1 MVVKQLK
8 ECLDVTDGVEASGD
22 GEYRFGKQHEGTFYF
37 GENGSLTV
45 TKVRSLQL
53 RGDLLQLTSSE
64 ERAFFS
70 CEDLTGFKVRIPS
83 EGAGPGARAGFS
95 SH

>member
-8 ECLDVTDGVEASGD
+8 ECLAGTDGVEASGD

-37 GENGSLTV
+37 GENGSLSV
-45 TKVRSLQL
+45 TKVRQL
-53 RGDLLQLTSSE
+53 RLQGDLLELTSAE

-70 CEDLTGFKVRIPS
+70 CEDLTGFKVRIPAAS
-83 EGAGPGARAGFS
+83 GGPGARAGFS
-95 SH
+95 SS